1 MKTWDENW
9 MWDYLRD
16 EVTAAERD
24 AFEEALTH
32 DATLRA
38 RLKAMQS
45 LDESLTRIGQ
55 PVPSKQVSQRF
66 YAWLEEQEVEKQPIK
81 AAKRVH
87 IGWKQLIAVAA
98 SIALVAV
105 FAQQWLTMRRLDSIQ
120 NQLANNQQQ
129 VWMNKLKSDPS
140 TSQRLVAL
148 NETAQLPLDREVLNA
163 LFDVAAKDPSPN
175 VRLAGV
181 DVLSQHLDDAQVK
194 GFFLGLLKRETDPSV
209 LIEIINAF
217 GIRKDKS
224 VIPDLENLM
233 AREEVQKQIKGEA
246 QMSINKINSIE

>member
-1 MKTWDENW
+1 
-9 MWDYLRD
+9 
-16 EVTAAERD
+16 
-24 AFEEALTH
+24 
-32 DATLRA
+32 
-38 RLKAMQS
+38 
-45 LDESLTRIGQ
+45 
-55 PVPSKQVSQRF
+55 
-66 YAWLEEQEVEKQPIK
+66 
-81 AAKRVH
+81 
-87 IGWKQLIAVAA
+87 
-98 SIALVAV
+98 
-105 FAQQWLTMRRLDSIQ
+105 
-120 NQLANNQQQ
+120 
-129 VWMNKLKSDPS
+129 MNKLKSDPS

-181 DVLSQHLDDAQVK
+181 DVLSQHLDDAQVQ
-194 GFFLGLLKRETDPSV
+194 GFFLGLLKHETDPSV